1 MLISL
6 EGIQKCLAKLKRD
19 KGSRQPWAAEIVD
32 QVTVERIDT
41 TATCPSIEYKIKV
54 QDWML
59 NINRVMH
66 GGCVATIVDNL
77 VTWSSIADPKLWERC
92 NDIYELYR
100 IHGLEMGKLRN
111 LSISYLRPIPQNS
124 TVVLIAKIHSRTK
137 RSIVLTFKIIDPI
150 TKKEYV
156 VGVHDQAKRSFV
168 PSNL

>member
-66 GGCVATIVDNL
+66 GGV
-77 VTWSSIADPKLWERC
+77 
-92 NDIYELYR
+92 
-100 IHGLEMGKLRN
+100 
-111 LSISYLRPIPQNS
+111 
-124 TVVLIAKIHSRTK
+124 
-137 RSIVLTFKIIDPI
+137 
-150 TKKEYV
+150 
-156 VGVHDQAKRSFV
+156 
-168 PSNL
+168 